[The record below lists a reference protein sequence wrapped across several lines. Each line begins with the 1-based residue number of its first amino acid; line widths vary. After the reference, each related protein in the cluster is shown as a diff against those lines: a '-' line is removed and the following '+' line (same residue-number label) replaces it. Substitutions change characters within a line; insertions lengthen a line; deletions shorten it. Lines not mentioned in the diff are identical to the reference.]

1 MNLDVIAQQLFDS
14 VKGRFGNLTIGDEN
28 GDITNVAKEARF
40 FDFDF
45 GPQDKPLGKVSVSL
59 DEENGLVI
67 IYNKDMID
75 ENYGQNKND
84 WFNFLK
90 DMRMFSKRRLLKF
103 EVRDITRSNLQKR
116 DYKFLATNR
125 PGEKAM
131 SESKMYG
138 TNKTSFQKFGS
149 AKLSIKHNGTI
160 DEGENRTK
168 KIGSIFIENSE
179 GEKFKYPYKHLSGA
193 RAMAQHV
200 GEGGHPYDDFGKHI
214 SGLSEE
220 LSKLRKFNQYM
231 NRSTVMAET
240 LSEYTGTV
248 KERMISIKK
257 EINNLQKPAYY
268 AEALDNFTPAQ
279 VNEVPSEVAENWID
293 QLTVKQFNEE
303 LKDVFPYIYNLVSE
317 STLAETVNPEDLLG
331 EFNLGKLIGLPQGVK
346 PNDFVKKAT
355 EISNRYQSLVTK
367 GTSSSA
373 EQSSKMLHE
382 LYMELI
388 NLSREI
394 QKMGGG
400 NGTMINAQQ
409 QLKTIK
415 AAARGDGDAAN
426 RLVKAAQYEPKLI
439 IDFVKQDIQS
449 IGESQGLEEAED
461 TYHKVAPGETL
472 TSIAQQYA
480 DHFPG
485 GVQQGVE
492 EIQDANGI
500 ANPKLIQ
507 VGTELVIP
515 RVSAPAK
522 QIGASPTTP
531 GATRGQDPKDV
542 YSPDDLKRLTNPSME
557 SAFESALDKL
567 LGQFAETLTPSD
579 EEWSKLLRIPNRET
593 WEKLIKQAK
602 AKGDKKMLGKLM
614 AMGQFSEQMTEDH
627 MKGYEN
633 YHCKDCGCQMH
644 NCKPDC
650 NCPHDS
656 HDESGDWWVDKDGN
670 GVPDKF
676 EGNAYA
682 HAVRQAK
689 MNGKKKGDKVKGP
702 DGDEITLEKE
712 KTPLGEFIL
721 SYFDR
726 ENGTFPKG
734 PTAVLTMVE
743 KEYGEQ
749 YVRPAQEFIERI
761 DAKVAE
767 VMGYKDTD
775 MEESKIGSA
784 IDTARDYWGSV
795 RGKNPEG
802 RKPGTG
808 AAHGYMSYIYDFD
821 DAAAVINAL
830 ETNMMKAARGSDNDK
845 TSFMRNYIDQ
855 TWNLGDYLRAATN
868 DFTDPRTPANLKAE
882 LDKLFK
888 IRGRY
893 KGATEGGKT
902 ITDAT
907 PDEAAKPLA
916 RIEMLIDMMKD
927 AGGKSAHPGTM
938 TDDIDTTDVDRIK
951 NLAGM

>member
-248 KERMISIKK
+248 KERMIAIKK

-268 AEALDNFTPAQ
+268 AEALNNFTPAQ

-331 EFNLGKLIGLPQGVK
+331 ELNLGQKISNMMGRVK
-346 PNDFVKKAT
+346 PQDLIDRAT

-394 QKMGGG
+394 QKFGGG
-400 NGTMINAQQ
+400 NKTMINAQQ
-409 QLKTIK
+409 QLKMIK
-415 AAARGDGDAAN
+415 AAARGEGDAAN
-426 RLVKAAQYEPKLI
+426 RLAKAAQYEPKLI
-439 IDFVKQDIQS
+439 IDFVKQDVQS
-449 IGESQGLEEAED
+449 MGESQGLEEAED

-531 GATRGQDPKDV
+531 GATRGIDPKDN
-542 YSPDDLKRLTNPSME
+542 YSADDLKRLTNPSME
-557 SAFESALDKL
+557 SAFEAALDKL
-567 LGQFAETLTPSD
+567 LGQFAEQ
-579 EEWSKLLRIPNRET
+579 I
-593 WEKLIKQAK
+593 
-602 AKGDKKMLGKLM
+602 
-614 AMGQFSEQMTEDH
+614 TEDH

-726 ENGTFPKG
+726 ESGQFPKG

-749 YVRPAQEFIERI
+749 YIRPALEFIERI

-767 VMGYKDTD
+767 VMGYAEAEDDT
-775 MEESKIGSA
+775 
-784 IDTARDYWGSV
+784 
-795 RGKNPEG
+795 
-802 RKPGTG
+802 
-808 AAHGYMSYIYDFD
+808 
-821 DAAAVINAL
+821 
-830 ETNMMKAARGSDNDK
+830 
-845 TSFMRNYIDQ
+845 
-855 TWNLGDYLRAATN
+855 
-868 DFTDPRTPANLKAE
+868 E
-882 LDKLFK
+882 LN
-888 IRGRY
+888 
-893 KGATEGGKT
+893 
-902 ITDAT
+902 
-907 PDEAAKPLA
+907 
-916 RIEMLIDMMKD
+916 RI
-927 AGGKSAHPGTM
+927 SS
-938 TDDIDTTDVDRIK
+938 
-951 NLAGM
+951 LAGLM